1 MGKSKS
7 KAPASQ
13 KALTSSGFWPM
24 LSKPA
29 VAVGKHASVP
39 GKYWNSCPAADKE
52 KRFMCIVIE
61 FVALHDFGD
70 GVKGSG
76 FKLKEMGEDGRG
88 SLEPGIASGSEF
100 IMAYPL
106 PFLEHYYFNNRLELP
121 DAVRVKAFPAGAVGT
136 AGGGEVEDGGAA
148 ADGAAD
154 GAADCAADGAL
165 VKQEKERAAIFD
177 FFQEVSSTLATAG
190 PTRGKFTIKYKCCVV
205 TPKGLCGGSA
215 TCYKTGDGKA
225 ETTSNAWTHLREK
238 AKTCTAHQETLVRLE
253 ASNARTVQ
261 TADGEFVPVMNFAE
275 AFPHHVRHNGS
286 NSGPCP
292 PQSLCC

>member
-1 MGKSKS
+1 MGKAKS

-13 KALTSSGFWPM
+13 RALTSSGFWPM
-24 LSKPA
+24 LSKTA

-39 GKYWNSCPAADKE
+39 GKYWSGCPAADKE

-121 DAVRVKAFPAGAVGT
+121 DAVRVKAFPADAVVT
-136 AGGGEVEDGGAA
+136 AGGGEVEDGAAA

-190 PTRGKFTIKYKCCVV
+190 PTRRAM
-205 TPKGLCGGSA
+205 LDEQAALS
-215 TCYKTGDGKA
+215 
-225 ETTSNAWTHLREK
+225 REV
-238 AKTCTAHQETLVRLE
+238 A
-253 ASNARTVQ
+253 AREM
-261 TADGEFVPVMNFAE
+261 AC
-275 AFPHHVRHNGS
+275 S
-286 NSGPCP
+286 C
-292 PQSLCC
+292 